1 VAEWCSDGVMADGVV
16 FRHTVEAFI
25 DRVILRR
32 GLLSLEFDKELKALG
47 LDVSRPVEL
56 SVTVW
61 ISVLRACAR
70 RLLPAGTEAEGLELV
85 GREMLRGYL
94 EGLVGKS
101 LFMLLRMLGP
111 RRALLR
117 IMESYRTAD
126 NVTTIKATERAPNCV
141 DLEFN
146 NAFEVP
152 TYVRGLVLEAMPML
166 GAREPKVEF
175 RLLPSG
181 VTVFTA
187 SWT

>member
-1 VAEWCSDGVMADGVV
+1 MADGVV

-56 SVTVW
+56 SIDIW
-61 ISVLRACAR
+61 LKVLRACAK
-70 RLLPAGTEAEGLELV
+70 RLLPAGTEADGLELV
-85 GREMLRGYL
+85 GREMLRGYQ

-101 LFMLLRMLGP
+101 LFMLLRMVGP

-117 IMESYRTAD
+117 VMESYRTAD
-126 NVTTIKATERAPNCV
+126 NITTITATERGPKCIA
-141 DLEFN
+141 LEFN
-146 NAFEVP
+146 SAFEIP
-152 TYVRGLVLEAMPML
+152 TYVRGLLLEALPLL
-166 GAREPKVEF
+166 GGHEPKVEF
-175 RLLPSG
+175 RTLPSG
-181 VTVFTA
+181 ATVLSA